1 MKVRQPILT
10 LSIGLIYDTHYLNSG
25 GPLCGRGEPCNWE
38 PPSRLKAVKDPRLE
52 IIQTRAVK

>member
-1 MKVRQPILT
+1 MKVRQPVLT

-25 GPLCGRGEPCNWE
+25 GPLCNWE

-52 IIQTRAVK
+52 IIQTCAVK